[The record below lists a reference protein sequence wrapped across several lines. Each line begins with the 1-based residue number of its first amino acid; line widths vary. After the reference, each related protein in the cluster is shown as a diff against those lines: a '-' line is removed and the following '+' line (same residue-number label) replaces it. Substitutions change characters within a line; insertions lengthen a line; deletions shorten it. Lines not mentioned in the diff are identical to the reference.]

1 MNKGNL
7 TINDQEFI
15 FSEKSLLVY
24 LTSIIKVSS
33 KYVELIDS
41 ISDKAFEDVKI
52 TSKLKELAND
62 MKAINE
68 SLQVIEESLNGKTK
82 EFIEIVDEKDT
93 FIY

>member
-24 LTSIIKVSS
+24 LISIIKVSS

-82 EFIEIVDEKDT
+82 EFIEIIDEKDT

>member
-7 TINDQEFI
+7 KINDQEFV

-33 KYVELIDS
+33 KYVGLIDS
-41 ISDKAFEDVKI
+41 ISDKAFEDVKV
-52 TSKLKELAND
+52 TRKLKELAND

-82 EFIEIVDEKDT
+82 EFIEIIDEKDT